1 MTKRQP
7 ASPETRT
14 ARRIALL
21 CALGV
26 ALMIGVSYAA
36 VPLYRMFCQA
46 TGFGGT
52 PQRADAAPERVL
64 GRKVTIR
71 FDSAIASGLPWKFY
85 PEQRAVEVR
94 VGDVGLAYYKA
105 VNESD
110 RPVTGRAVYN
120 VTPDKAGAY
129 FVKIECFCFQEQ
141 TLEPGQS
148 VDMPVQFYIDPEIAQ
163 NRNLDEVRTVTLSYT
178 FFNAAPERPNRVS
191 RTDAD
196 PKDSGT
202 GG

>member
-1 MTKRQP
+1 
-7 ASPETRT
+7 
-14 ARRIALL
+14 
-21 CALGV
+21 
-26 ALMIGVSYAA
+26 MIGMSYAA

-52 PQRADAAPERVL
+52 PQRADAAPEQVL
-64 GRKVTIR
+64 KRKVTIR
-71 FDSAIASGLPWKFY
+71 FDSAIASGLPWRFY
-85 PEQRAVEVR
+85 PEQGAVDVK
-94 VGDVGLAYYKA
+94 VGEVGLAYYKA

-141 TLEPGQS
+141 TLEPRQS
-148 VDMPVQFYIDPEIAQ
+148 VDMPVQFYIDPEIAK

-178 FFNAAPERPNRVS
+178 FFKVDPPERPNRLS

-196 PKDSGT
+196 PKGSET